1 MKIKI
6 NNKIEF
12 NKKKAPLLIAEVS
25 GNHSGSKKK
34 FLKLINSAFL
44 NGADLVK
51 IQTYEPIDITLNKKN
66 DKFKIKNGIW
76 KNRYLWDLYKE
87 ACTPFNWHED
97 AFKMAKKHNKI
108 LFSSPFSIRAVD
120 LLESFNVKIYKISS
134 FELTDYKLIDYIAS
148 KKKPIIISTG
158 MANYKEI
165 KNAIRIIEK
174 YHKQIIIL
182 HCVSNYPTKLEDTS
196 LASIKFLK
204 KKFNKYLIGLSDH
217 TKDIISCI
225 ATIPLGIVA
234 IEKHF
239 KIDDNK
245 TTDSEFSINS
255 EQLNKLKI
263 SIKALDK
270 SLNKRKIT
278 FNKQSTI
285 LRRSIFATKNLFL
298 GDKLNYNNMHSLR
311 PKIGIPAE
319 NYFKLIGKKINKN
332 IKKDHPI
339 YLKDLD

>member
-1 MKIKI
+1 M
-6 NNKIEF
+6 
-12 NKKKAPLLIAEVS
+12 
-25 GNHSGSKKK
+25 
-34 FLKLINSAFL
+34 
-44 NGADLVK
+44 
-51 IQTYEPIDITLNKKN
+51 TTL
-66 DKFKIKNGIW
+66 
-76 KNRYLWDLYKE
+76 RQ
-87 ACTPFNWHED
+87 
-97 AFKMAKKHNKI
+97 
-108 LFSSPFSIRAVD
+108 
-120 LLESFNVKIYKISS
+120 
-134 FELTDYKLIDYIAS
+134 

-225 ATIPLGIVA
+225 AAIPLGIVA